1 MDRLNMCTMLNVNA
15 FFIFYTSPFCW
26 WIMFGCTCPN
36 LLGTKMCCSIHQW
49 IMLQI
54 VGCLNHICV
63 CCHDLGGNCSSHSE
77 TIASCIL
84 NIKKCWINQ
93 ECITS
98 RIHIFAHVECYWPVQ
113 CGPNLTFTEVIF
125 NLCELKIIK
134 YLILGNDMIKGYGD
148 YKCESIDCESFS
160 QRSVCSC

>member
-1 MDRLNMCTMLNVNA
+1 
-15 FFIFYTSPFCW
+15 
-26 WIMFGCTCPN
+26 
-36 LLGTKMCCSIHQW
+36 MCCSIHQW

-54 VGCLNHICV
+54 DWCLNHICV

-148 YKCESIDCESFS
+148 YKWVYRLRIFFTEKCLLMLMDLQELPSYFVYFS
-160 QRSVCSC
+160 HDIIWYFHFLHLCRDAG